1 MNFAPFWES
10 CRADRPA
17 LPVGSSGS
25 ALRRVCA
32 PGPASVRF
40 PVHSRRPSGAFLR
53 RNKRERPIALPRD
66 CRKPPGLIRGR
77 SPYVPSGSDD
87 RCVRTDENPLVFVRC
102 RFCRPG
108 ANARGKTCE
117 SSKKWRS
124 ATFSTLWRE
133 RPIALPHPPRDV
145 PLFGRIRT
153 AETFAAIAGVAVA
166 VRANLDAFK
175 IALAAVLVKAATCY
189 ATADGLFSTFAIHN
203 LFTPPSLIE
212 SACSRQLVY
221 PARPCLCAG
230 GRILLRKQ
238 HSALSDRK
246 SISQMDFSGGRGWNF
261 SLPVVY

>member
-25 ALRRVCA
+25 VLRRVCA

-53 RNKRERPIALPRD
+53 RNK
-66 CRKPPGLIRGR
+66 
-77 SPYVPSGSDD
+77 
-87 RCVRTDENPLVFVRC
+87 
-102 RFCRPG
+102 
-108 ANARGKTCE
+108 
-117 SSKKWRS
+117 
-124 ATFSTLWRE
+124 RE

-230 GRILLRKQ
+230 GRILFVQTAFRSSRPKKYSPKGFFGREGLEFFPACGILRK
-238 HSALSDRK
+238 
-246 SISQMDFSGGRGWNF
+246 IF
-261 SLPVVY
+261 V

>member
-1 MNFAPFWES
+1 M
-10 CRADRPA
+10 
-17 LPVGSSGS
+17 
-25 ALRRVCA
+25 
-32 PGPASVRF
+32 
-40 PVHSRRPSGAFLR
+40 
-53 RNKRERPIALPRD
+53 
-66 CRKPPGLIRGR
+66 
-77 SPYVPSGSDD
+77 
-87 RCVRTDENPLVFVRC
+87 CVRTDENPEVFVRC

-230 GRILLRKQ
+230 GRILFAQTAFRSSRPKKYSPKGFFGREGLEFFLACGILRK
-238 HSALSDRK
+238 
-246 SISQMDFSGGRGWNF
+246 IF
-261 SLPVVY
+261 V

>member
-25 ALRRVCA
+25 VLRRVCA
-32 PGPASVRF
+32 PGPASVCF

-53 RNKRERPIALPRD
+53 RNKRERPIALPH
-66 CRKPPGLIRGR
+66 
-77 SPYVPSGSDD
+77 
-87 RCVRTDENPLVFVRC
+87 PL
-102 RFCRPG
+102 
-108 ANARGKTCE
+108 
-117 SSKKWRS
+117 
-124 ATFSTLWRE
+124 
-133 RPIALPHPPRDV
+133 RDV